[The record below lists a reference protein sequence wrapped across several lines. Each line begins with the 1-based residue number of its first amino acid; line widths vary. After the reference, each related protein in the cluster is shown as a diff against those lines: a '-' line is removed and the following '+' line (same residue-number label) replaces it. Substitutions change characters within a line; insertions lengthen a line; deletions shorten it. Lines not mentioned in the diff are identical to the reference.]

1 LSRRAVELVFVT
13 TVAIVEAVVAGLL
26 IAKSHQESNGVVTG
40 VIAISAGLSFVV
52 SGLIAL
58 HRRPEN
64 KTGLYLAAVGYL
76 WLLGSLTAANSSA
89 VFTVGQWIGGLAF
102 VPFAALLLSFPTGR
116 LERSSRTIVRLTAVY
131 VVFGPIILLFDK
143 RVPGCGDSCPDSA
156 AVVWNQPALA
166 HAIEIVD
173 AVIPVALCAAAVVIL
188 VRRWRAATTPAR
200 RLLLPV
206 YAAGGATLVLLLVG
220 NAVGP
225 LAPGVDGVI
234 GPIFVLLFTAV
245 PYAFLF
251 GILRSKLARGSVAGL
266 MLELQRGRPLRAAL
280 AEALGDPSLG
290 LAFWLERQGR
300 WVDLEGRTLDLSHVP
315 AAAITVV
322 EHDGVRVGALL
333 HDESL
338 ANEPDLVAGVAAGA
352 AFALDNERLK
362 AELRAQNEFLT
373 TMVDTAPSLLVTV
386 DTEGRIRTL
395 NPATLEAS
403 GHDDPA
409 DVLGR
414 HFWDIFIDQDERQAM
429 QARFR
434 AAAPDHAPAEYEN
447 VFTNA
452 RGGRLSI
459 IWRGAPVRGESGQ
472 VEQIVAA
479 GLDVT
484 ERRRQEQEIRASRG
498 RIVTA
503 GDMERRRLER
513 NLHDGAQQR
522 LVALSLALRLA
533 QSKLETDPSAAG
545 AILAGA
551 SDELARALE
560 ELRELA
566 RGIHPAVLTDRGL
579 DAALEG
585 LASRSPVPVE
595 LMPVGRRL
603 PGPIEAAAYYVVS
616 EAIANVVKHAGASS
630 VRVGLEAVNGSF
642 LIDVVDDGRGGADV
656 AGSGLRGLAD
666 RIEALD
672 GRLVVESPADGG
684 TRVCA
689 QIPLVTE
696 IPLAHAASSE

>member
-1 LSRRAVELVFVT
+1 LSRRAVELVFVS

-26 IAKSHQESNGVVTG
+26 IANSHQEGNGVVIG
-40 VIAISAGLSFVV
+40 VVAIGAGLSFVV

-76 WLLGSLTAANSSA
+76 WLLGALTAANSSA
-89 VFTVGQWIGGLAF
+89 VFTVGQWISGFAF

-116 LERSSRTIVRLTAVY
+116 LDRASRTIVRLTALY
-131 VVFGPIILLFDK
+131 VVVGPVVLLFDK
-143 RVPGCGDSCPDSA
+143 RVPGCGHGCPNSA
-156 AVVWNQPALA
+156 AVVWNQPTLA
-166 HAIEIVD
+166 HAIEILD
-173 AVIPVALCAAAVVIL
+173 ALIPIALCAVAVVIL
-188 VRRWRAATTPAR
+188 VRRWRAATAPLR
-200 RLLLPV
+200 RLLLPI

-225 LAPGVDGVI
+225 IAPGVNDVL

-290 LAFWLERQGR
+290 LAFWLERQRR
-300 WVDLEGRTLDLSHVP
+300 WVDSEGRTLDLSHVP

-362 AELRAQNEFLT
+362 AELRARNEFLT
-373 TMVDTAPSLLVTV
+373 TMVDTAPSLLLTV
-386 DTEGRIRTL
+386 DTHGVIRTL
-395 NPATLEAS
+395 NPATLAAS
-403 GHDDPA
+403 GHDDPGE
-409 DVLGR
+409 VLGR
-414 HFWDIFIDQDERQAM
+414 HFWDVFIAPDERTAM
-429 QARFR
+429 VARFR
-434 AAAPDHAPAEYEN
+434 AAAPEHPPAEYEN

-452 RGGRLSI
+452 RGERLSI
-459 IWRGAPVRGESGQ
+459 IWRGAPVRGETGQ
-472 VEQIVAA
+472 VETIVAA

-498 RIVTA
+498 RIVAA
-503 GDMERRRLER
+503 GDLERRRLER

-522 LVALSLALRLA
+522 LVSLSLTLRLA
-533 QSKLETDPSAAG
+533 QSKLQADPSAVG
-545 AILAGA
+545 VILAGA

-585 LASRSPVPVE
+585 LAARSLVPVE
-595 LMPVGRRL
+595 LTPVGRRL

-616 EAIANVVKHAGASS
+616 EAVANVVKHAGASS
-630 VRVGLEAVNGSF
+630 VQVGLEAVNGSF

-672 GRLVVESPADGG
+672 GRLVVESPPGGG
-684 TRVCA
+684 TRVRA
-689 QIPLVTE
+689 A
-696 IPLAHAASSE
+696 IPLAHAVPAE

>member
-1 LSRRAVELVFVT
+1 LSRRAVELVFVS
-13 TVAIVEAVVAGLL
+13 TVAVVEAVVAASL
-26 IAKSHQESNGVVTG
+26 IAKSHQESGGAATGVVA
-40 VIAISAGLSFVV
+40 VLAGLSFVV

-76 WLLGSLTAANSSA
+76 WMLGALTAANSSA
-89 VFTVGQWIGGLAF
+89 VFTVGQWISGFAF
-102 VPFAALLLSFPTGR
+102 IPFAALLLSFPSGR
-116 LERSSRTIVRLTAVY
+116 LDRPSRTIVRLTALY
-131 VVFGPIILLFDK
+131 VLVGPVILLFDR

-156 AVVWNQPALA
+156 AVIWNEPPLA
-166 HAIEIVD
+166 HAIEILD
-173 AVIPVALCAAAVVIL
+173 ALIPIALCAAAVVIL
-188 VRRWRAATTPAR
+188 VRRWRVASAPLR

-225 LAPGVDGVI
+225 LAPGVNHVL
-234 GPIFVLLFTAV
+234 GPIFILLFTAV

-290 LAFWLERQGR
+290 LAFWLERQRR
-300 WVDLEGRTLDLSHVP
+300 WVDSEGRTLDLSHVP

-373 TMVDTAPSLLVTV
+373 TMVDTAPSLLLTV
-386 DTEGRIRTL
+386 DTHGVILTL
-395 NPATLEAS
+395 NPATLAAS
-403 GHDDPA
+403 GHPEYA

-414 HFWDIFIDQDERQAM
+414 HFWDVFIDPDERKAM
-429 QARFR
+429 IARFR
-434 AAAPDHAPAEYEN
+434 AAAPEHAAAEYEN
-447 VFTNA
+447 IFTNA
-452 RGGRLSI
+452 RGERLSI

-472 VEQIVAA
+472 VETIVAA

-498 RIVTA
+498 RIVAA
-503 GDMERRRLER
+503 GDLERRRLER

-522 LVALSLALRLA
+522 LVSLSLALRLA
-533 QSKLETDPSAAG
+533 QSKLESNPAAVG
-545 AILAGA
+545 GILAGA

-585 LASRSPVPVE
+585 LAARSPVPVE
-595 LMPVGRRL
+595 LEPVGRRL

-642 LIDVVDDGRGGADV
+642 LIDVVDDGRGGAD
-656 AGSGLRGLAD
+656 ADGSGLRGLAD

-672 GRLVVESPADGG
+672 GRLVVDSPPGGG
-684 TRVCA
+684 TRVTA
-689 QIPLVTE
+689 A
-696 IPLAHAASSE
+696 IPLAYGVASE

>member
-1 LSRRAVELVFVT
+1 LSRRAVELVFVA

-26 IAKSHQESNGVVTG
+26 ISKSHQEGNGVVVG
-40 VIAISAGLSFVV
+40 VAAIVAGLSFVV

-76 WLLGSLTAANSSA
+76 WLLGALTAANSSA
-89 VFTVGQWIGGLAF
+89 VFTVGQWISGFAF
-102 VPFAALLLSFPTGR
+102 IPFAALLLSFPTGR
-116 LERSSRTIVRLTAVY
+116 LDRPSRTIVRLTALY
-131 VVFGPIILLFDK
+131 VLVGPVVLLFDK
-143 RVPGCGDSCPDSA
+143 RVPGCSDSCPDSA
-156 AVVWNQPALA
+156 AAVWNQPALA
-166 HAIEIVD
+166 HVIEILD
-173 AVIPVALCAAAVVIL
+173 ALIPIALCAVAVVIL
-188 VRRWRAATTPAR
+188 VRRWRAASAPLR

-225 LAPGVDGVI
+225 IVPGVNGVL

-290 LAFWLERQGR
+290 LAFWLERQRR
-300 WVDLEGRTLDLSHVP
+300 WVDSEGRTLDLSHVP
-315 AAAITVV
+315 EPAITVV

-373 TMVDTAPSLLVTV
+373 TMVDTAPGLLVTV
-386 DTEGRIRTL
+386 DTHGVIRTL
-395 NPATLEAS
+395 NPATLAAS
-403 GHDDPA
+403 GHDDP
-409 DVLGR
+409 DEVLGR
-414 HFWDIFIDQDERQAM
+414 HFWEIFIDADERAAM
-429 QARFR
+429 VARFR
-434 AAAPDHAPAEYEN
+434 AAAPEHPPSEYEN

-452 RGGRLSI
+452 RGERLWI
-459 IWRGAPVRGESGQ
+459 IWRGAPVRGETGQ
-472 VEQIVAA
+472 VETIVAA

-498 RIVTA
+498 RIVAA
-503 GDMERRRLER
+503 GDLERRRLER

-522 LVALSLALRLA
+522 LVSLSLALRLA
-533 QSKLETDPSAAG
+533 QSKLVSDPAAVG
-545 AILAGA
+545 GILAGA
-551 SDELARALE
+551 SEELARALE

-585 LASRSPVPVE
+585 LATRCPVPVE
-595 LMPVGRRL
+595 LTPVGRRL
-603 PGPIEAAAYYVVS
+603 PGSIEAAAYYVVS
-616 EAIANVVKHAGASS
+616 EAVANVVKHAGASS
-630 VRVGLEAVNGSF
+630 VHVGLEAVNGSF
-642 LIDVVDDGRGGADV
+642 LIDVVDDGRGGAD
-656 AGSGLRGLAD
+656 ATGSGLRGLAD

-672 GRLVVESPADGG
+672 GRLEVDSPPGGG
-684 TRVCA
+684 TRVRA
-689 QIPLVTE
+689 A
-696 IPLAHAASSE
+696 IPLAHAAPSE